1 MSLSIKRKI
10 ERAFARDYLP
20 KILTIRDLTI
30 YEGHDPVAEMK
41 FPALI
46 VYAETAVNHPDMP
59 PETGSKIVRLRCQFN
74 ADSTEDGTRSR
85 LDDWREELE
94 CAMLNTAAIQAALNI
109 SPARLIR
116 GIHIHEAMAADD
128 ASETSETDFREE
140 MAFEVVCEPVD

>member
-30 YEGHDPVAEMK
+30 YEGHDPVGEMK

-46 VYAETAVNHPDMP
+46 VYAETSANHPDMP
-59 PETGSKIVRLRCQFN
+59 PEVGSKIVRLRCQFDV
-74 ADSTEDGTRSR
+74 DSGEDGSRSR

-94 CAMLNTAAIQAALNI
+94 CAMLNTAAIQAALNTA
-109 SPARLIR
+109 PARLIR

-140 MAFEVVCEPVD
+140 MAFEIVCEPVD